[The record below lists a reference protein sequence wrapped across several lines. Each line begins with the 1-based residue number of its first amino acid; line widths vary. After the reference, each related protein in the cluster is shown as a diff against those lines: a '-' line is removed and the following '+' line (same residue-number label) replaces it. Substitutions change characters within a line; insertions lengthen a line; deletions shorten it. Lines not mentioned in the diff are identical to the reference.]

1 MDPQEAVDAAR
12 FRHLGGL
19 RVAMEN
25 VTPALRAELEAL
37 GHTVTDDWT
46 RTAFGGA
53 QVVVRLDGGGWAGA
67 SDARKDG
74 MAVGH

>member
-1 MDPQEAVDAAR
+1 MTNERERVGCEHGGEGRQSAA
-12 FRHLGGL
+12 GGDG
-19 RVAMEN
+19 MHE
-25 VTPALRAELEAL
+25 
-37 GHTVTDDWT
+37 VTDDWT